1 MAQFVVPIRQ
11 ATHIT
16 IQVCIDTN
24 SPRPPPPSPPPPPH
38 TRTHVSTSVIKL
50 I

>member
-16 IQVCIDTN
+16 IQVCIYKQKKN
-24 SPRPPPPSPPPPPH
+24 AHKHAH
-38 TRTHVSTSVIKL
+38 THTHTHTSTSVIKL